1 MIGVLLAALIAGG
14 PSPGLRPPSPR
25 VPGRGA
31 GGEGQSGQPLI
42 DLGRLLFFDPRLSAN
57 RTQSCA
63 SCHQPELAYT
73 DARKVGVGST
83 GEHHTRNVP
92 TLTNAGTRGIDLE
105 RQAMRP
111 LLRTHPIELGALGH
125 EREIMT
131 RFASDAPTRE
141 LFVRAFP
148 NETRR
153 YTLRNAARA
162 IAAFERTLSSD
173 APFDRAADGDHD
185 AMTGEAW
192 RGLQTFSARG
202 CASCHAGTN
211 FSRSDDVPTLR
222 NVMITAPYMRDG
234 SANTIEEV
242 LNRHAPQLSCDER
255 TSIVALLDALS
266 APVTSGARKPQPLL
280 TAPPR

>member
-1 MIGVLLAALIAGG
+1 LSGRGIAREA
-14 PSPGLRPPSPR
+14 SASHSSISPR
-25 VPGRGA
+25 PAPAESGA
-31 GGEGQSGQPLI
+31 EGEGQTLI
-42 DLGRLLFFDPRLSAN
+42 TLGRLLFFDPRLSAN

-73 DARKVGVGST
+73 DARKVGIGST

-92 TLTNAGTRGIDLE
+92 TLTNVGARGINLE

-131 RFASDAPTRE
+131 RFASDASVRD
-141 LFVRAFP
+141 LFAHAFP

-173 APFDRAADGDHD
+173 APFDRAAGGDHN
-185 AMTGEAW
+185 AMTRDAW

-222 NVMITAPYMRDG
+222 NVMITAPYLRDG
-234 SANTIEEV
+234 SANTIDEV
-242 LNRHAPQLSCDER
+242 FNRHAPQLTCDER

-266 APVTSGARKPQPLL
+266 APVTSGARHPQPLL